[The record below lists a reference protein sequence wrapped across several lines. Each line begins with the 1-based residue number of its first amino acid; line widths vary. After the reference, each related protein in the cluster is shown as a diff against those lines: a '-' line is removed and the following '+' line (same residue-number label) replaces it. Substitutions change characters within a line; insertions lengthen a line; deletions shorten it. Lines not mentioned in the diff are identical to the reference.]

1 VAKVTFLKRAV
12 IAAPD
17 GQLIFGQVGQQAD
30 IDGEV
35 LQKAIS
41 AGDVELSDAPAR
53 AKSKK

>member
-1 VAKVTFLKRAV
+1 MAKVTFLKRAV